1 MPDDNPITN
10 FEDIPETKYSN
21 IEIEG
26 AWSSTATRLIINEVV
41 GIGHFVKTRRI
52 QQYTTNDGS
61 VNGVVLGREDGKVLV
76 ASSIYRSLKNGE
88 YFADPSDII
97 KLEEVDILKL
107 SVTPKTLE
115 EILPYDPRTDNQKD
129 LNSEEITPE
138 LRHTNSK

>member
-41 GIGHFVKTRRI
+41 GIGHFVKARRI

-76 ASSIYRSLKNGE
+76 TSSIYRSLKNGK

-97 KLEEVDILKL
+97 KLEEVEILKL
-107 SVTPKTLE
+107 SVTPKTFE

-138 LRHTNSK
+138 LRHTNSE